1 MARLETIPL
10 VRGARAYRVF
20 DLGGWLVLI
29 GLVSI
34 FLATG
39 FSIRAAF
46 RLSHPV
52 IADLVLVG
60 ASLVA
65 LLWAILYYSL
75 RVSAHA
81 IVSDEGFVLI
91 HGFIRHQIDWTEV
104 ARLDEWTRLDEGFR
118 SQWIALTSTTGMRLQ
133 LRQDLVPHYTEF
145 RTDLIAKLDAVL
157 AQSSA
162 LPSVVSDLDTPIWFE
177 EEVHNALRA
186 WGGTL
191 AITLLGGASI
201 VAFLH
206 PIVWVGYALLILA
219 AIAGCGI
226 AITYL
231 LRQHLV
237 IQPDGIQVWRGPA
250 RVALPWE
257 SLYNLDRE
265 RGEKPSLRA
274 ALGRII
280 LVLILQVDR
289 RSGVIP
295 ALGRSYGVIT
305 IHGGSGQRVQIRER
319 NYAHPSWIRARL
331 RLEIERLRQ
340 SAAPIAPSVA
350 PLPPTGPLAAG
361 TVLPPDPMDGSSAL
375 WLRESGEYD
384 PFRNQHA

>member
-1 MARLETIPL
+1 MARLETMPL

-29 GLVSI
+29 VLASI

-39 FSIRAAF
+39 FSIREAL
-46 RLSHPV
+46 RQSHPV

-60 ASLVA
+60 ASFVA
-65 LLWAILYYSL
+65 LCWAILYYAL

-81 IVSDEGFVLI
+81 VVSDEGFVLV
-91 HGFIRHQIDWTEV
+91 HGFIRHQIDWNEV

-118 SQWIALTSTTGMRLQ
+118 SQWIALSSTTGMRLQ
-133 LRQDLVPHYTEF
+133 LRQDLVPNYVAF
-145 RTDLIAKLDAVL
+145 RADVIDKLDAIL
-157 AQSSA
+157 AQPHSP
-162 LPSVVSDLDTPIWFE
+162 PSMVSDLDTPIWFE
-177 EEVHNALRA
+177 EEVDNALSA
-186 WGGTL
+186 WGVTL
-191 AITLLGGASI
+191 AITLFGGTSI

-206 PIVWVGYALLILA
+206 PIVWVGYALLTLA
-219 AIAGCGI
+219 VIAGCGI
-226 AITYL
+226 ALTYL

-237 IQPDGIQVWRGPA
+237 VQPDGIQAWRGPA

-257 SLYNLDRE
+257 SLYNVDRE

-295 ALGRSYGVIT
+295 AAGRSYGVIT
-305 IHGGSGQRVQIRER
+305 IHGGSGQRIQIRER
-319 NYAHPSWIRARL
+319 HYAHPSWIRARL

-361 TVLPPDPMDGSSAL
+361 TVLPPDPTDGSSAL
-375 WLRESGEYD
+375 WLRESGAYD
-384 PFRNQHA
+384 PFRNQH